1 MKLPI
6 LPTTVIGS
14 YSMPEWLERA
24 KNDYL
29 SRRLSR
35 HDLDEM
41 HDAVRKAAIKDQ
53 EVAGIDIV
61 TDGELQRDN
70 MIDYFTER
78 LPGVQVDLGSKRF
91 YYDFY
96 DSGGPV
102 EAGDGIARAWSRK
115 SGSSSASRITSAKVS
130 VSGPHTLV
138 KRIRNQF
145 YPPRR
150 RSRSILAASLNFEL
164 KELVRAGATELQ
176 IDEPYYSGFPE
187 DLPWAVKAINA
198 MVDGVDAHVTLHICY
213 GNRYGKPS
221 WEGSYRYLFPTIL
234 EAKVHALS
242 LEFARRG
249 DEDLQL
255 FKEFKAPFT
264 LGLGVID
271 VKTQDVESA
280 GARRRPHPPGA
291 RGRAGRT
298 PRDQPGL
305 RLRPPAARRRVQ
317 QAGRHGR
324 GHPDRAQGTRS
335 MNERAGRDDRR
346 RAASATSSSSSP
358 RGRSGSAGARGRVG
372 ADGRCRTSAPS
383 A

>member
-1 MKLPI
+1 
-6 LPTTVIGS
+6 
-14 YSMPEWLERA
+14 MPEWLERA

-35 HDLDEM
+35 RDLDEM

-53 EVAGIDIV
+53 ESAGIDIV

-78 LPGVQVDLGSKRF
+78 IPGVQVDLGSKRF

-96 DSGGPV
+96 DTEVRSKL
-102 EAGDGIARAWSRK
+102 AT
-115 SGSSSASRITSAKVS
+115 GSLGLIEEIKFLKRYTDHATKVS

-138 KRIRNQF
+138 KRIRNSF
-145 YPPRR
+145 YK
-150 RSRSILAASLNFEL
+150 SEAEFALDLGKALNFEL
-164 KELVRAGATELQ
+164 KEMARSGATELQ

-198 MVDGVDAHVTLHICY
+198 ATEGVKAHVTLHICY

-221 WEGSYRYLFPTIL
+221 FEGSYKYLFPTIL

-249 DEDLQL
+249 EEDLQL

-271 VKTQDVESA
+271 VKTQDIESA
-280 GARRRPHPPGA
+280 ALVADRIRRAMEVVPAERLVINPDCGCLHL
-291 RGRAGRT
+291 
-298 PRDQPGL
+298 PRDVAFAKLTAMVEGTKI
-305 RLRPPAARRRVQ
+305 V
-317 QAGRHGR
+317 R
-324 GHPDRAQGTRS
+324 GELGK
-335 MNERAGRDDRR
+335 
-346 RAASATSSSSSP
+346 
-358 RGRSGSAGARGRVG
+358 
-372 ADGRCRTSAPS
+372 
-383 A
+383 